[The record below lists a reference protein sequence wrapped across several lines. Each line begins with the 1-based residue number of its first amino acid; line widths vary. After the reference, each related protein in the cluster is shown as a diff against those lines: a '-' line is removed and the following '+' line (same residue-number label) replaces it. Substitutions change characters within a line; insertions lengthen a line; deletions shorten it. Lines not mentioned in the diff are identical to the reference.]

1 MGAAPALTPERLL
14 RRLEWRVV
22 RRLDGL
28 LQGDYRSLFKGSGLD
43 FTDLREY
50 EPGDDLRHVEWNVTA
65 RLDEPW
71 VREYV
76 EDREVTAWL
85 LLDASRS
92 MGFGPADRNKDLVVA
107 EVATTLAH
115 LLTRGGSRVGAVV
128 VDAGVEAV
136 VPPGSGRTQ
145 VLRIAGAL
153 LARRAAHETA
163 DAATPGLTVGAAG
176 SATEGAT
183 EGTTGATTARGRRRR
198 WRAPPRPRTAPP
210 EPPGLTDLGA
220 GLRALAG
227 LARRR
232 AVVVVVSDFVS
243 TPGWDAEL
251 GRLARRHDV
260 VALRVTDPREHDL
273 PSVGTLYV
281 EDPETGE
288 QIVVDTDDA
297 AFRARVR
304 QVADERRAELER
316 VTRRAG
322 ADLHHVSTDED
333 LVRALVRVAT
343 LRRKRIEVRRT

>member
-128 VDAGVEAV
+128 IDAGVEAV

-145 VLRIAGAL
+145 VLRIARAL
-153 LARRAAHETA
+153 LARREAHDA
-163 DAATPGLTVGAAG
+163 SDAAISSTTPSAAT
-176 SATEGAT
+176 SATDS
-183 EGTTGATTARGRRRR
+183 GRRRR
-198 WRAPPRPRTAPP
+198 WRAPTRRGAAARP
-210 EPPGLTDLGA
+210 EPPGVTDLGA
-220 GLRALAG
+220 GLRAVAG

-232 AVVVVVSDFVS
+232 GVVVVVSDFVS
-243 TPGWDAEL
+243 SPGWDAEL

-260 VALRVTDPREHDL
+260 VALRVSDPREHDL

-316 VTRRAG
+316 LTRRAG

-333 LVRALVRVAT
+333 LVRALVRVAA
-343 LRRKRIEVRRT
+343 LRRRRIGALRR

>member
-1 MGAAPALTPERLL
+1 MGAAPALPPERLL

-128 VDAGVEAV
+128 VDAGLEAV

-145 VLRIAGAL
+145 VLRIARAL
-153 LARRAAHETA
+153 LDRRAAHDAA
-163 DAATPGLTVGAAG
+163 DAAAT
-176 SATEGAT
+176 SATPAAPSADPGH
-183 EGTTGATTARGRRRR
+183 RRR
-198 WRAPPRPRTAPP
+198 WRALGRRAAPTRP
-210 EPPGLTDLGA
+210 EPPGPTDLGA
-220 GLRALAG
+220 GLRAVAG

-232 AVVVVVSDFVS
+232 GVVVVVSDFVS

-260 VALRVTDPREHDL
+260 VALRVSDPREHDL

-304 QVADERRAELER
+304 QLADDRRAELER
-316 VTRRAG
+316 LTRRA
-322 ADLHHVSTDED
+322 AVDLHHVSTDDD
-333 LVRALVRVAT
+333 LVRVLVRVAA
-343 LRRKRIEVRRT
+343 LRRRRVGARRR

>member
-128 VDAGVEAV
+128 LDAGVEAV

-153 LARRAAHETA
+153 LARRAAHEA
-163 DAATPGLTVGAAG
+163 DDADDPDDA
-176 SATEGAT
+176 
-183 EGTTGATTARGRRRR
+183 GTTSAGAGTRRR
-198 WRAPPRPRTAPP
+198 WRVLGRRGAGTRP
-210 EPPGLTDLGA
+210 EPPGVTDLGA
-220 GLRALAG
+220 GLRVVAG

-232 AVVVVVSDFVS
+232 GVVVVVSDFVS
-243 TPGWDAEL
+243 TPGWEAEL
-251 GRLARRHDV
+251 GRLARRHDL
-260 VALRVTDPREHDL
+260 VALRVSDPREHDL

-288 QIVVDTDDA
+288 QIVVDTDDD

-304 QVADERRAELER
+304 QLAQERRDELER
-316 VTRRAG
+316 LTRRAG
-322 ADLHHVSTDED
+322 ADLHHLSTDED
-333 LVRALVRVAT
+333 LVRALVRVAA
-343 LRRKRIEVRRT
+343 LRRRRIGALRR

>member
-1 MGAAPALTPERLL
+1 VGAAPALTPERLL

-28 LQGDYRSLFKGSGLD
+28 LQGDYRSLFTGSGLD

-76 EDREVTAWL
+76 EEREVTAWL

-92 MGFGPADRNKDLVVA
+92 MGFGAAGRNKDLVVA
-107 EVATTLAH
+107 ELATTLAH
-115 LLTRGGSRVGAVV
+115 VLTRGGSRVGAVV

-145 VLRIAGAL
+145 VLRIATAL
-153 LARRAAHETA
+153 LDRRAAHEAA
-163 DAATPGLTVGAAG
+163 DAAAAAP
-176 SATEGAT
+176 S
-183 EGTTGATTARGRRRR
+183 RRR
-198 WRAPPRPRTAPP
+198 WTLARPVRPFRPARPA
-210 EPPGLTDLGA
+210 PPGLTDLGG
-220 GLRALAG
+220 GLRALSG

-232 AVVVVVSDFVS
+232 SMVVVVSDLVS
-243 TPGWDAEL
+243 APGWDAEL

-260 VALRVTDPREHDL
+260 VVLRVSDPREHDL
-273 PSVGTLYV
+273 PNVGTVYV

-304 QVADERRAELER
+304 QVADERRTELER

-322 ADLHHVSTDED
+322 ADLHHVSTEED
-333 LVRALVRVAT
+333 LVRVLVRVAA
-343 LRRKRIEVRRT
+343 LRRRRIGARRP

>member
-76 EDREVTAWL
+76 EEREVTAWL

-128 VDAGVEAV
+128 IDAGVEAV

-153 LARRAAHETA
+153 LARRAAHEAA
-163 DAATPGLTVGAAG
+163 DAAHAG
-176 SATEGAT
+176 TTSATGP
-183 EGTTGATTARGRRRR
+183 GNRRR
-198 WRAPPRPRTAPP
+198 WRAPGRRRGATRP
-210 EPPGLTDLGA
+210 EPPGVTDLGA
-220 GLRALAG
+220 GLRVVAG

-232 AVVVVVSDFVS
+232 GVVVVVSDMVS

-260 VALRVTDPREHDL
+260 VALRVSDPREHDL
-273 PSVGTLYV
+273 PSVGTLSV
-281 EDPETGE
+281 ADPETGE

-304 QVADERRAELER
+304 QVAGERRAELER
-316 VTRRAG
+316 LTRRAG

-333 LVRALVRVAT
+333 LVRALVRVAV
-343 LRRKRIEVRRT
+343 LRRRRIGARRR